1 MSNYIQRVMD
11 SITNLISEL
20 SENPRLFL
28 RNSQTDFSRNR
39 KIDFKRFYLIYEK
52 NNYKISS
59 NCSNIV
65 VFLFFKDDFDKRVF
79 FDQRDLQGLLQALLI
94 VRQVLFKIHLK
105 LVYCSII
112 NWTFWL
118 TRYQQ

>member
-1 MSNYIQRVMD
+1 MD

-20 SENPRLFL
+20 SENPSLFL
-28 RNSQTDFSRNR
+28 RNSQTDFSGHR
-39 KIDFKRFYLIYEK
+39 KIAFKRFYLIYEK

-59 NCSNIV
+59 NCSNVV

-105 LVYCSII
+105 LVQILS
-112 NWTFWL
+112 
-118 TRYQQ
+118 